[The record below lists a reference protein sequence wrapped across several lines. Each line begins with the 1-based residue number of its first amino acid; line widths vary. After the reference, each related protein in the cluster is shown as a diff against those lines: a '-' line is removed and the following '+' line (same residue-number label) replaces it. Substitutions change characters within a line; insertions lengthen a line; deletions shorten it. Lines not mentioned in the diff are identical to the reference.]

1 MKNIENLT
9 IKEAQQKLEEYKSLQ
24 KLFNV
29 NVESEQADNS
39 SNPYKLGENYLIRTV
54 TMTLAGT
61 LKAIYKQELILEN
74 ASWIADTGRFHN
86 ALKDGIE
93 TLSSSEIEPF
103 VTDVIIGRGA
113 IIDCTVYSCKLPTK
127 QK

>member
-29 NVESEQADNS
+29 NVESEQVDK
-39 SNPYKLGENYLIRTV
+39 PYEVGINYLIRTV
-54 TMTLAGT
+54 TMIVVGT
-61 LKAIYKQELILEN
+61 LKGIYKQELILEN

-93 TLSSSEIEPF
+93 TISSSEIEPF
-103 VTDVIIGRGA
+103 VSDVIIGRGA
-113 IIDCTVYSCKLPTK
+113 IVDCTAYVCKLPTE